1 MFCDHFNFSKNFEF
15 KTNSILDIYKFRSV
29 KSYIIKNLY
38 KTEEE
43 AYKIFKKEREYEKIL
58 KFYNNGIKKYISE
71 VRDSIY
77 NSFYNNEN
85 GNIEKENIENL
96 INRFYEKLEKII
108 DFIFGN
114 REKLQKFD
122 NNLFRELLKLNSILS
137 FSLGPQINSVDNIK
151 HLNFHELAPSTMYI
165 LIYIIIS
172 KLYDIDIRE
181 LGFVPNY
188 VENEALICIINEYEE
203 NIKVVPILDFI
214 NEIYYKINENS
225 IKSNSG
231 FSYGKDEID
240 LSIDD
245 IKNIFKEVMFGNH
258 NVQTFKSNE
267 EIKDKLPEK
276 NINYFCCNSLFGSNY
291 LLCDFGYRKLFYV

>member
-29 KSYIIKNLY
+29 KSYMIKNLY

-172 KLYDIDIRE
+172 KLYNIDIRN
-181 LGFVPNY
+181 LGFIPYY

-214 NEIYYKINENS
+214 NEIYYKINE
-225 IKSNSG
+225 
-231 FSYGKDEID
+231 ID

-245 IKNIFKEVMFGNH
+245 VKNIFKKIMFGNH

>member
-15 KTNSILDIYKFRSV
+15 KTNSNLDIYKFRSV
-29 KSYIIKNLY
+29 KSYMMKNLY

-77 NSFYNNEN
+77 NSYYNDELD
-85 GNIEKENIENL
+85 NIGKENIENL
-96 INRFYEKLEKII
+96 LNRFYEKLEKII

-137 FSLGPQINSVDNIK
+137 FSLGPQINSVNNIK
-151 HLNFHELAPSTMYI
+151 QLNFHELAPSTMYI

-172 KLYDIDIRE
+172 KLYNIDIRE

-203 NIKVVPILDFI
+203 NIKIVPILDFI
-214 NEIYYKINENS
+214 NEIYYKINE
-225 IKSNSG
+225 
-231 FSYGKDEID
+231 ID

-245 IKNIFKEVMFGNH
+245 VKNIFKKIMFGNH

-267 EIKDKLPEK
+267 ELKDKLPEK

>member
-29 KSYIIKNLY
+29 KSYMIKNLY

-137 FSLGPQINSVDNIK
+137 FSLGPQINSIDNIE

-172 KLYDIDIRE
+172 KLYDIDIRN
-181 LGFVPNY
+181 LGFIPYY
-188 VENEALICIINEYEE
+188 VENEALICIINEHEE
-203 NIKVVPILDFI
+203 NIKIVPILDFI
-214 NEIYYKINENS
+214 NEIYYKINE
-225 IKSNSG
+225 
-231 FSYGKDEID
+231 ID

-245 IKNIFKEVMFGNH
+245 VKNIFKKIMFGNH

-291 LLCDFGYRKLFYV
+291 LLCDFEYRKLFYV

>member
-29 KSYIIKNLY
+29 KSYMIKNLY

-203 NIKVVPILDFI
+203 NFKVVPILDFI
-214 NEIYYKINENS
+214 NEIYYKINE
-225 IKSNSG
+225 
-231 FSYGKDEID
+231 ID
-240 LSIDD
+240 LSNDD
-245 IKNIFKEVMFGNH
+245 VKNIFKKIMFGNH

>member
-29 KSYIIKNLY
+29 KSYMMKNLY

-137 FSLGPQINSVDNIK
+137 FSLGPQINSVNNIK
-151 HLNFHELAPSTMYI
+151 QLNYHELAPSTMYI

-172 KLYDIDIRE
+172 KLYDIDIRN
-181 LGFVPNY
+181 LGFISYY

-214 NEIYYKINENS
+214 NEIYYKINEIN
-225 IKSNSG
+225 
-231 FSYGKDEID
+231 

-245 IKNIFKEVMFGNH
+245 VKNIFKKIMFGNH
-258 NVQTFKSNE
+258 NIQTFKSNE

-276 NINYFCCNSLFGSNY
+276 NINYFCCNSLYNSNY
-291 LLCDFGYRKLFYV
+291 LLCDFEYKELFYV